1 MVDTSERVTVRIP
14 QELLEKL
21 KQIQQSKETPT
32 ISDTIRDGLEQY
44 IELNLPPQNV
54 RKVVV
59 ELSRQD
65 NNRLERPAEGLS
77 VTGERRNQDV
87 AACLEP
93 TDLALRHAERLGE
106 LALRLA
112 EPLAQCPQAH
122 ALAGWATP
130 HDSRLCEVHL
140 GDLEFVTSGSLGSRV
155 LHGYSLSWR

>member
-65 NNRLERPAEGLS
+65 NNRLEEFVREGNSVSVDDAVRSAVREYIRGRLEQLGPSARSHRREGEPVAAEGS
-77 VTGERRNQDV
+77 
-87 AACLEP
+87 P
-93 TDLALRHAERLGE
+93 
-106 LALRLA
+106 
-112 EPLAQCPQAH
+112 PP
-122 ALAGWATP
+122 
-130 HDSRLCEVHL
+130 
-140 GDLEFVTSGSLGSRV
+140 
-155 LHGYSLSWR
+155 